1 MSYLSK
7 LINFG
12 GVLIIGFLFFSCRRD
27 QNENAVFELVDA
39 ADSGVNFENKVV
51 NREDFNIFTYRNFY
65 NGGGVSVGD
74 INNDGLPDIYFTAN
88 MGDNKL
94 YLNKGNFKFEDITA
108 KSGVAESMKWST
120 GVVMVDIN
128 ADGLLDIYVCN
139 AGYQK
144 GVSQENALY
153 INNGDLTFTESAAK
167 YGLNEDGYT
176 THAAFFD
183 YDLDGDLDA
192 FILNNSFIPVNTL
205 NYANNRDLRAKDW
218 PVKDFLKK
226 GGGDKLLRND
236 NGKFVDV
243 SEQAGIYGSLIG
255 FGLGVTVG
263 DINGDQYPDLYI
275 CNDFYEK
282 DYLYINNKNGTFSEE
297 LEKRV
302 RHTSLASM
310 GADMADINND
320 GYPELF
326 VTDMLP
332 RDEYRLK
339 TTTSFENHYLFNLKK
354 EKGFYNQYMQNS
366 LQFNNQDGTFS
377 EISNYAGVAASD
389 WSWGALMFDAD
400 NDSKTDIFVCNG
412 IYHDILDQDF
422 IDFFA
427 NEVVQKMVMS
437 GEKESMQK
445 IIDKMPSNPV
455 ANNFFHNEGNYKFP
469 ERAAEFGLDQK
480 SFSNGA
486 AYADLDNDGDLDLIV
501 NNVNQPCFVYKNN
514 SDTKKERNHFLKVS
528 LKGEGQNTFAIGAK
542 VEAFAGKEVFDRQI
556 NPARGFQ
563 SSTEYPVTIGLGS
576 IKKIDSL
583 RIIWPNRT
591 VTVQSNPRIDT
602 TLIFSI
608 KDAGQKIFSPKT
620 MQVDYL
626 LSQTT
631 SPFDPHIED
640 RYDDFFNERNIPM
653 LLSQEGPRAA
663 IGDVN
668 KDGRDDIYICGAKGQ
683 GGQLYLQTDN
693 GFKKSEQKIFHDLAG
708 FEDTAAK
715 FFDADNDGDLDLIV
729 GSGGNESAPRTQ
741 ELPTRLYLNDG
752 KGNFTINTRALPPNG
767 MNTAVIVT
775 SDYDNDGDLDIFV
788 GSRSVPR
795 EYGITPTS
803 YLYQNDGKGNFK
815 EVGKD
820 IAPELAKAGMVRD
833 AYWADINGD
842 KKEEL
847 IVIGDW
853 MAPSVF
859 EFSGGKFKKLNSGL
873 DQYNG
878 FWGSLKVVDID
889 KDGDL
894 DLVMGNI
901 GENFSLKASEKEP
914 IKIWINDFNK
924 NGNIDKVMTKT
935 IDSRDM
941 PVLLKRELTTQFPF
955 LKKKNIKHSEY
966 AKNSIQELFP
976 RDLMLSSYERSVN
989 YLKSAIAVND
999 GKGNFTLS
1007 ALPEIM
1013 QFSCLNAIESA
1024 DLNKDGKPDLIVG
1037 GNFSHFIPQL
1047 GALDACRGNVLINK
1061 GNTKF
1066 EVLLSTQSGYSIDG
1080 ELKQISSI
1088 KINGKPY
1095 LINLINNSKPVLFRV
1110 NKE

>member
-1 MSYLSK
+1 MRYLSR
-7 LINFG
+7 LVNFG
-12 GVLIIGFLFFSCRRD
+12 GVLIIGLIFFSCGKG
-27 QNENAVFELVDA
+27 QNETAVFELVDA
-39 ADSGVNFENKVV
+39 SDSGVDFENKVV

-65 NGGGVSVGD
+65 NGGGVAVGD
-74 INNDGLPDIYFTAN
+74 INNDGLADIYFTAN

-94 YLNKGNFKFEDITA
+94 YLNKGNFKFEDITVKA
-108 KSGVAESMKWST
+108 GVAESMKWST

-128 ADGLLDIYVCN
+128 SDGLLDIYVCN

-176 THAAFFD
+176 THTAFFD

-205 NYANNRDLRAKDW
+205 NYANNRELRAKDW
-218 PVKDFLKK
+218 QVKDYLKK

-243 SEQAGIYGSLIG
+243 SEEAGIYGSLIG

-263 DINGDQYPDLYI
+263 DMNGDQYPDLYI

-297 LEKRV
+297 LEKRIK
-302 RHTSLASM
+302 HTSLASM
-310 GADMADINND
+310 GADMADLNND
-320 GYPELF
+320 GFPELF

-366 LQFNNQDGTFS
+366 LQLNNQDGTFS

-427 NEVVQKMVMS
+427 NEVVQKMVIS

-469 ERAAEFGLDQK
+469 EKAAEFGLDQK

-501 NNVNQPCFVYKNN
+501 NNVNQPCFVYKNK
-514 SDTKKERNHFLKVS
+514 SDLKKDRNHFLKIR
-528 LKGEGQNTFAIGAK
+528 LKGEGQNTFAVGAK
-542 VEAFAGKEVFDRQI
+542 VEVFAGNQIFDKQI

-563 SSTEYPVTIGLGS
+563 SSTEYPVTIGLGN

-583 RIIWPNRT
+583 RIIWPNRK
-591 VTVQSNPRIDT
+591 VTVKSNPLIDT
-602 TLIFSI
+602 TLTFLSKDSGQRIFAPSKPI
-608 KDAGQKIFSPKT
+608 ADDLVSESPSSFEAH
-620 MQVDYL
+620 V
-626 LSQTT
+626 
-631 SPFDPHIED
+631 EN

-653 LLSQEGPRAA
+653 LLSQEGPKAA

-668 KDGRDDIYICGAKGQ
+668 KDGKDDIYVCGAKGQ
-683 GGQLYLQTDN
+683 GGQLYIQTGD
-693 GFKKSEQKIFHDLAG
+693 GFKKSEQKIFRDLTG
-708 FEDTAAK
+708 FEDTAAR
-715 FFDADNDGDLDLIV
+715 FFDADGDGDLDLIV
-729 GSGGNESAPRTQ
+729 GSGGNEAEPNAQ

-752 KGNFTINTRALPPNG
+752 KGNFTVNSHALPPNS

-775 SDYDNDGDLDIFV
+775 SDYDGDGDLDIFV

-795 EYGITPTS
+795 EYGVTPTS
-803 YLYQNDGKGNFK
+803 YIYQNNGKGVFID
-815 EVGKD
+815 VTAQ
-820 IAPELAKAGMVRD
+820 IAPQLLKIGMVRD

-842 KKEEL
+842 NKQEL
-847 IVIGDW
+847 IVVGDW

-859 EFSGGKFKKLNSGL
+859 KFSDGKLKKIDSGL
-873 DQYNG
+873 DSYHG
-878 FWGSLKVVDID
+878 FWGTLKVADLD
-889 KDGDL
+889 NDGDP
-894 DLVMGNI
+894 DLVLGNI

-914 IKIWINDFNK
+914 LKIWINDFNK

-935 IDSRDM
+935 VGSRDI

-976 RDLMLSSYERSVN
+976 EDVMRSSYERSVN

-999 GKGNFTLS
+999 GKGHFTLT
-1007 ALPEIM
+1007 ALPDMM
-1013 QFSCLNAIESA
+1013 QFSCLNAIESL
-1024 DLNKDGKPDLIVG
+1024 DVNKDGKPDLVVG

-1047 GALDACRGNVLINK
+1047 GALDACRGNILINK
-1061 GNTKF
+1061 GNLKF
-1066 EVLLSTQSGYSIDG
+1066 DVLFSTQSGYAIDG

-1110 NKE
+1110 NKG